1 MKVEHVVDH
10 LFRRSAGQLVAA
22 IARALGPG
30 HITLAEE
37 VVQDALVKA
46 LETWP
51 YRGVPA
57 NPRGWLYRVALNRGL
72 DVLRRDA
79 VLRDKLLQL
88 PTTEAIDAIPADQDP
103 FADDE
108 LAMIFMC
115 SHPALT
121 PDARVALTLKVVAGF
136 SVKEIAAAF
145 LAEPAAIAQRIVRA
159 KRTLVQRGAAFE
171 IPDPVDARDRI
182 ESVLEALYLMF
193 NEGYDAHEGDR
204 PVREDLCF
212 EAIRLGELLVRSP
225 AVRTPEVHAL
235 LALMYL
241 QASRLRARCDANEDL
256 VLLRD
261 QDRGMWDRSLI
272 ARGMHHLSDASSGD
286 SLTAYHV
293 QAAIAAAHAL
303 APDEESTDWSYI
315 LGLYDRLMLIA
326 PSPVIELNR
335 AVALGHVQGPAE
347 AIEALLPLLDVPA
360 MRRYYLLPA
369 TLGTF
374 YDELGDASQAVHWYD
389 AALKLPCNA
398 AERRHLKKKRAAAAA
413 R

>member
-1 MKVEHVVDH
+1 MSVEGVVDR

-79 VLRDKLLQL
+79 VLRDRLLRL
-88 PTTEAIDAIPADQDP
+88 PATDTIDAAVADPDP

-115 SHPALT
+115 SHPVLT
-121 PDARVALTLKVVAGF
+121 PDARVALTLKVAAGF
-136 SVKEIAAAF
+136 SVDEIAAAF
-145 LAEPAAIAQRIVRA
+145 LAEPATIAQRIVRA
-159 KRTLVQRGAAFE
+159 KRMLVQRGIEFE
-171 IPDPVDARDRI
+171 IPDPIDARDRL

-193 NEGYDAHEGDR
+193 NEGYDARGGPR
-204 PVREDLCF
+204 AVREELCL
-212 EAIRLGELLVRSP
+212 EAIRLGELLVRRRE
-225 AVRTPEVHAL
+225 VRTPEVHAL
-235 LALMYL
+235 LSLMCL
-241 QASRLRARCDANEDL
+241 QASRLPARYDANGDL
-256 VLLRD
+256 ILLGD
-261 QDRGMWDRSLI
+261 QDRGRWDRNLI
-272 ARGMHHLSDASSGD
+272 ARGMRHLSEASTGD
-286 SLTAYHV
+286 RLTAYHV
-293 QAAIAAAHAL
+293 EAAIAAAHAL
-303 APDEESTDWSYI
+303 APDDRSTDWSYI
-315 LGLYDRLMLIA
+315 LGLYDRLLLVA
-326 PSPVIELNR
+326 PSPVVELNR
-335 AVALGHVQGPAE
+335 AVAVAHVQGPAQ
-347 AIEALLPLLDVPA
+347 AIDALLPLLEYPA

-369 TLGTF
+369 LLGAF
-374 YDELGDASQAVHWYD
+374 HDELGNVPQAVHWYE
-389 AALKLPCNA
+389 AALKLPCND
-398 AERRHLKKKRAAAAA
+398 AERRYLERKRAAALA